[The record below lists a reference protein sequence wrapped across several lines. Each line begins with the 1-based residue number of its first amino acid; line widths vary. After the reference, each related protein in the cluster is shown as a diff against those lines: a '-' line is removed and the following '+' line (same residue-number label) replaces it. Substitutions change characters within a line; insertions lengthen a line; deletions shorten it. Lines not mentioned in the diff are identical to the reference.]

1 MQGDADM
8 PPQYLSLLSGQQ
20 GPGGAIVRCLSQEK
34 GSSRKET
41 VMKTEMRIGLAG
53 VKFHPESLLRA
64 LIIPKQKLRGIYRPH
79 SGSAED
85 LGSTTLGTVYATGN
99 KLA

>member
-64 LIIPKQKLRGIYRPH
+64 LIIPKQKLRGIYRPN
-79 SGSAED
+79 SGSTED
-85 LGSTTLGTVYATGN
+85 LGSTTLETVYATGN